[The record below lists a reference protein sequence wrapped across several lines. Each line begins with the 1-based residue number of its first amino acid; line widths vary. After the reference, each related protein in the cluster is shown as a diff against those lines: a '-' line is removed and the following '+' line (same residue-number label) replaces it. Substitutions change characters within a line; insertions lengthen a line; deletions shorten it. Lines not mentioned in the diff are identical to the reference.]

1 LALIDLITEYKR
13 GKKALERMKPNI
25 TDPNELKIVNEM
37 IADMDYAID
46 WMRRGE
52 RPNFT
57 GRGVKQ
63 KNAYARRSLINMDL
77 FPSLEVEPSKEISNE
92 RKNAVMQILMTLT
105 ERQLNCFLL
114 HTAHLRSMQEIAEE
128 LGIKKRTVQEH
139 IDIARMKINEMTKN
153 VI

>member
-1 LALIDLITEYKR
+1 
-13 GKKALERMKPNI
+13 MKSNI

-57 GRGVKQ
+57 GRAIKQ
-63 KNAYARRSLINMDL
+63 KNAYTRRSLINMDL
-77 FPSLEVEPSKEISNE
+77 FPSLEVEPSREISNE
-92 RKNAVMQILMTLT
+92 RKKAVMQILMSLT
-105 ERQLNCFLL
+105 ERQMNCFLL
-114 HTAHLRSMQEIAEE
+114 HTAHLRSMQEIADE

-139 IDIARMKINEMTKN
+139 IDTARMKINEMTKN

>member
-1 LALIDLITEYKR
+1 MIDLITEYKR

-46 WMRRGE
+46 WMRSGE

-57 GRGVKQ
+57 GRGIKQ

-77 FPSLEVEPSKEISNE
+77 FPSLEVEPSKEINNE
-92 RKNAVMQILMTLT
+92 RKKAVMQILMMLT
-105 ERQLNCFLL
+105 ERQMNCFLL
-114 HTAHLRSMQEIAEE
+114 HTAHLRSMQEIADE

-139 IDIARMKINEMTKN
+139 IETARLKITELTKE

>member
-1 LALIDLITEYKR
+1 MALIDLIMEYKR

-46 WMRRGE
+46 WMRKGE

-57 GRGVKQ
+57 GRGIKQ

-92 RKNAVMQILMTLT
+92 RKKAVMQILMTLT
-105 ERQLNCFLL
+105 ERQMNCFLL
-114 HTAHLRSMQEIAEE
+114 HTAHLRSMQEIADE

-139 IDIARMKINEMTKN
+139 IETARLKITELAKE

>member
-1 LALIDLITEYKR
+1 MIDLIMEYKR
-13 GKKALERMKPNI
+13 GKKALERMKSNI

-46 WMRRGE
+46 WMRLGE

-57 GRGVKQ
+57 GRAIKQ

-77 FPSLEVEPSKEISNE
+77 FPSLQVEPTKEISNE
-92 RKNAVMQILMTLT
+92 RKKAVMQILMTLT
-105 ERQLNCFLL
+105 ERQMNCFLL
-114 HTAHLRSMQEIAEE
+114 HTAHLRSMQEIADE

-139 IDIARMKINEMTKN
+139 IDIARSKIKEMTKN